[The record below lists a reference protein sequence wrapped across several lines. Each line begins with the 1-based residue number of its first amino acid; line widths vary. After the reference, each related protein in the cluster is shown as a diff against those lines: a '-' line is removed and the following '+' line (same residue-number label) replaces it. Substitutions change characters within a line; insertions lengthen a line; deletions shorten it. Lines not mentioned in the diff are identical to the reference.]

1 MKPASA
7 FDLSLNSPFWK
18 EEDVDNLL
26 KSLQS
31 LGDIEEVSSSDTNEG
46 QPKQNG
52 ANDSSVASLS
62 SLPQL
67 NGCFSRFLLL
77 SLFGNLSV
85 NCVIACRNE
94 LIRMISLYRMF
105 RDYPDVVTVE
115 QMSRMLGISDKT
127 AYALLRDNKIEHF
140 KVGRTY
146 KIPKIHIL
154 SYLKVI
160 QRA

>member
-1 MKPASA
+1 
-7 FDLSLNSPFWK
+7 
-18 EEDVDNLL
+18 
-26 KSLQS
+26 
-31 LGDIEEVSSSDTNEG
+31 
-46 QPKQNG
+46 
-52 ANDSSVASLS
+52 
-62 SLPQL
+62 
-67 NGCFSRFLLL
+67 
-77 SLFGNLSV
+77 
-85 NCVIACRNE
+85 
-94 LIRMISLYRMF
+94 MF

-115 QMSRMLGISDKT
+115 QMSKMLGISDKT

>member
-1 MKPASA
+1 MSA
-7 FDLSLNSPFWK
+7 AMTGR
-18 EEDVDNLL
+18 E
-26 KSLQS
+26 
-31 LGDIEEVSSSDTNEG
+31 
-46 QPKQNG
+46 
-52 ANDSSVASLS
+52 A
-62 SLPQL
+62 
-67 NGCFSRFLLL
+67 
-77 SLFGNLSV
+77 
-85 NCVIACRNE
+85 
-94 LIRMISLYRMF
+94 YRVMF

>member
-1 MKPASA
+1 MNAA
-7 FDLSLNSPFWK
+7 MTGR
-18 EEDVDNLL
+18 E
-26 KSLQS
+26 
-31 LGDIEEVSSSDTNEG
+31 
-46 QPKQNG
+46 
-52 ANDSSVASLS
+52 A
-62 SLPQL
+62 
-67 NGCFSRFLLL
+67 
-77 SLFGNLSV
+77 
-85 NCVIACRNE
+85 
-94 LIRMISLYRMF
+94 YRVMF